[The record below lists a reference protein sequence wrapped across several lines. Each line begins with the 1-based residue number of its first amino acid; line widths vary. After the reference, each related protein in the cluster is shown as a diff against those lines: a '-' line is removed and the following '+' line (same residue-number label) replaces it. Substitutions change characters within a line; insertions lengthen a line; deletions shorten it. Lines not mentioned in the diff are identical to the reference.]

1 MLVVSPRYV
10 VYSVI
15 LTDPRPGL
23 WRCDSFTAH
32 MHKWPGPFYARKPEV
47 SLEVGKVRLTYPEQ
61 LDLLK
66 RRGMLIEDEVEAI
79 AILSRVNYYRLSGYF
94 RYWQLDPEHQ
104 DDSFIDGTSF
114 GAVYRLYEMERLL
127 SHECSMLL
135 ASCEIFLRNRFAY
148 HYAEH
153 FAPVASY
160 AHGKGFSQP
169 PSCSKEEPVQERI
182 LSDLDRSNDQF
193 VVHYRDEI
201 TSGTASLPQAYDRM
215 PIWVAVE
222 VLSFGTLSRMIQAS
236 GESHVLDSIVAAPL
250 SMSRSHF
257 PSQVRSFVYL
267 RNRCSHF
274 NRLWNIT
281 VSDAPALN
289 RNIANRIKRNYRTFD
304 ERSIYKILAVMHHFV
319 QNAGICENWLGTRI
333 EPLLQAN
340 PLLAYGIATPK
351 KYGEMP
357 RDVLID
363 AHWQSSR

>member
-1 MLVVSPRYV
+1 MLWVLVVFSGCV
-10 VYSVI
+10 VYSVV

-23 WRCDSFTAH
+23 WCSKIITTH
-32 MHKWPGPFYARKPEV
+32 MHKWPGPFYARKPEM
-47 SLEVGKVRLTYPEQ
+47 SSEVGKVRLTYGEQ

-66 RRGMLIEDEVEAI
+66 RRGMLIEDEVEAA

-94 RYWQLDPEHQ
+94 RYWQIDPDHQ

-114 GAVYRLYEMERLL
+114 DAVYRLYEMERLL

-160 AHGKGFSQP
+160 AHGEGFSQP
-169 PSCSKEEPVQERI
+169 LPCSKEEPVQERI
-182 LSDLDRSNDQF
+182 LSDLDRSNDLF
-193 VVHYRDEI
+193 VLHYRDEI
-201 TSGTASLPQAYDRM
+201 KSGTSYLPQAYDRM

-222 VLSFGTLSRMIQAS
+222 VLSFGTLSRMIHAS
-236 GESHVLDSIVAAPL
+236 GVSDVLDSIVAPPL
-250 SMSRSHF
+250 SMSRRNF

-274 NRLWNIT
+274 NRLWNIS

-319 QNAGICENWLGTRI
+319 QNAGICDDWLGVRI

-357 RDVLID
+357 REVLID
-363 AHWQSSR
+363 ANL

>member
-1 MLVVSPRYV
+1 
-10 VYSVI
+10 
-15 LTDPRPGL
+15 
-23 WRCDSFTAH
+23 
-32 MHKWPGPFYARKPEV
+32 
-47 SLEVGKVRLTYPEQ
+47 
-61 LDLLK
+61 
-66 RRGMLIEDEVEAI
+66 
-79 AILSRVNYYRLSGYF
+79 
-94 RYWQLDPEHQ
+94 
-104 DDSFIDGTSF
+104 
-114 GAVYRLYEMERLL
+114 MERLL

-160 AHGKGFSQP
+160 AHGEGFSQP
-169 PSCSKEEPVQERI
+169 LSCSKEEPVQERI

-193 VVHYRDEI
+193 VRHYRDEI
-201 TSGTASLPQAYDRM
+201 KSGTSYLPRAYDRM

-222 VLSFGTLSRMIQAS
+222 VLSFGTLSRMIHAS
-236 GESHVLDSIVAAPL
+236 GGSDVLDSIVAPPL
-250 SMSRSHF
+250 SMSRSSF

-274 NRLWNIT
+274 NRLWNIS

-319 QNAGICENWLGTRI
+319 QNAGICDDWLGVRI

-357 RDVLID
+357 REVLID
-363 AHWQSSR
+363 ANL